1 MTVSASFP
9 LSFKGP
15 LGQLQRY
22 FSEHQIY
29 RALNFLN
36 QDNIIEFQFN
46 RDSQLAKIVFI
57 DSEQGFKTVN
67 TCLKWPPKNSIS
79 GTCDCQHSDCV
90 HLAALALHCK
100 VKLEAVAPGIG
111 QIRQQQDL
119 ITTFAEWIQ
128 RQEHDPFPNM
138 ARHRVVYILDY
149 DQDNKQFFLTLH
161 KAYLSKQEQLQIK
174 ADVSNSLLNQKQP
187 PKFISLSD
195 KKAFYLMQQS
205 GFHDVHR
212 IPLGDDS
219 SCLKLLQT
227 IIATKRCFWRACYRP
242 PLQFETVDFLTFKRL
257 SADSKALFSGCLFSL
272 QHNMLI
278 RLKKPSSKATA
289 KSLTGKIKPI
299 LKIKTHSFQFP
310 WEPHQGGDLDI
321 AHILFEHQQG
331 IFSTEDLSSEQW
343 QVKPDILR
351 QVAYYSYQVERIPSV
366 TACFEPPISEHF
378 SINDRYLEGEF
389 CDWAALLHGLQNAGW
404 RLKFD
409 QTFRL
414 RQKLQTN
421 WYAQLNHR
429 ADKEQSWFD
438 LELGVKIDGKT
449 VNLLPQLVNAIQS
462 GQLKQLKERLT
473 LPLGNGENIGV
484 EHQKVKQIA
493 TVLTELYDPD
503 ALQDQQLHFPSNQ
516 SLRLS
521 QLDNL
526 WASTTTKAETQ
537 STALTWQGDTWLKDK
552 AESLKNIKQLDKVN
566 PPDALVAELRPYQQT
581 GLAWLQFLSK
591 NQLGGILADDMGL
604 GKTLQ
609 TIAHILLQKQTGL
622 MNRPCLVVT
631 PTSLIGNWLAE
642 CQRFAPSLK
651 TIALIGK
658 TRVNLFNK
666 IQHFDV
672 VITSYGTLLRDI
684 EVLSR
689 QSFHLHILDEAQAIK
704 NSKAKISKT
713 VRSINSELRLCLS
726 GTPIENHLGEL
737 WSLVEFLLPGFL
749 GSEKQFQKIYQQPIE
764 KQHDQERLNDLRNRL
779 SAVILR
785 RKKSQVAKEL
795 PSKNEIIEH
804 IELDEMQAN
813 FYESVRLSM
822 AKEMQQLSK
831 GKQINR
837 ILLGNALLRLRQI
850 CCHPALLDI
859 DGSKQLNSAKLN
871 WLRTVLPE
879 MLAEGRRVLLF
890 SSFTSMLAL
899 ISEMLDELKIKHLKL
914 TGQSSANARSQMIE
928 QFQNQATA
936 VFLISLK
943 AGGAGINLTAA
954 DTVIHFDPWWNPAAE
969 QQASDRAHRI
979 GQDKKVFVYKLI
991 TKGTVEEKI
1000 HQLQKHKQQ
1009 LADDMLQQNSF
1020 IQQILSTAQWQEM
1033 FEPIG

>member
-1 MTVSASFP
+1 MTVSTSFP

-15 LGQLQRY
+15 LGQLRRH
-22 FSEHQIY
+22 FSERQVY
-29 RALNFLN
+29 DALNFLN
-36 QDNIIEFQFN
+36 KDNIIDFQFN
-46 RDSQLAKIVFI
+46 DSSQVAKIVFI
-57 DSEQGFKTVN
+57 DSAQGFKAVN
-67 TCLKWPPKNSIS
+67 TVIKWPPGASIA
-79 GTCDCQHSDCV
+79 GTCDCQSSNCV
-90 HLAALALHCK
+90 HLTALALHCK

-111 QIRQQQDL
+111 QVRQQQDL
-119 ITTFAEWIQ
+119 ITTFADWIQ

-149 DQDNKQFFLTLH
+149 DRDKQQFFLTLH

-174 ADVSNSLLNQKQP
+174 TDITNGLLDQKQP
-187 PKFISLSD
+187 PKFVSLND
-195 KKAFYLMQQS
+195 KKAFYLMQQL
-205 GFHDVHR
+205 GFHDTHR
-212 IPLGDDS
+212 IPLENA

-227 IIATKRCFWRACYRP
+227 IIAGKRCFWRACYRP
-242 PLQFETVDFLTFKRL
+242 PLQLEEVDLPTFTKL
-257 SADSKALFSGCLFSL
+257 AADSEQVFSECVFSL
-272 QHNMLI
+272 QHNLLI
-278 RLKKPSSKATA
+278 YLQKSSSATKPKPLS
-289 KSLTGKIKPI
+289 GKIRPV
-299 LKIKTHSFQFP
+299 LKITSRQLQFA
-310 WEPHQGGDLDI
+310 WETKQSYTFDL
-321 AHILFEHQQG
+321 AQILFEHQLG
-331 IFSTEDLSSEQW
+331 SFSIEDLNSGQW
-343 QVKPDILR
+343 QVKPEILQ
-351 QVAYYSYQVERIPSV
+351 QVAHYSYQVERMPSIA
-366 TACFEPPISEHF
+366 ACFEPPISEHF

-404 RLKFD
+404 RLDFEQD
-409 QTFRL
+409 FRL

-449 VNLLPQLVNAIQS
+449 VNLLPQLLNAIQS

-503 ALQDQQLHFPSNQ
+503 ALQDQQLHLPSNQ

-521 QLDNL
+521 QLNDL
-526 WASTTTKAETQ
+526 WASTTTKSETR
-537 STALTWQGDTWLKDK
+537 STALTWQGDTWLRDK

-713 VRSINSELRLCLS
+713 VRSINAELRLCLS

-737 WSLVEFLLPGFL
+737 WSLFEFLLPGFL
-749 GSEKQFQKIYQQPIE
+749 GSEKQFQRIYQQPIE

-871 WLRTVLPE
+871 WLKTVLPE

-890 SSFTSMLAL
+890 SSFTSMLTL

-1009 LADDMLQQNSF
+1009 LADDMLQQNSS

-1033 FEPIG
+1033 FEPIA